1 MINKDLK
8 NYPYGRKQYK
18 CGIKNAKCLV
28 IIMILTI
35 PIILTISIILTATL
49 PEKDLDTSISPDMQS
64 YLEMTHDEITD
75 YDIE

>member
-1 MINKDLK
+1 
-8 NYPYGRKQYK
+8 
-18 CGIKNAKCLV
+18 
-28 IIMILTI
+28 MILTI